1 VKSNITLQKIS
12 CKENKCTYFR
22 QVSHTC
28 GNCTKARRLK
38 IGKIVKNFEKYSKK
52 VLQKDYNIV
61 TI

>member
-1 VKSNITLQKIS
+1 MSN
-12 CKENKCTYFR
+12 
-22 QVSHTC
+22 
-28 GNCTKARRLK
+28 RLK